1 MWVEPGTAIDC
12 CGHEIL
18 VHDRE
23 PLDVLA
29 FPAVRKLQTLAP
41 ERLHALQICVRFR
54 ECPTEEVPVLY
65 DDCGCDDSQ
74 CAPNRILESFEF
86 DVLVDPPLG
95 TVGRVDPQTVL
106 GIFTPGPSAALA
118 TFLPV
123 AQGGYAHYVDPA
135 HPDRIV
141 QLDLAQGRRAEIT
154 AAGSIQALAIDS
166 SGKYVF
172 AVVREASELRA
183 RIFQVS
189 DRTPVDAANDRKL
202 PGSVATS
209 TAFAASTA
217 EAGRAL
223 LSWESV
229 TRDLRPWPA
238 DTAAPANV
246 LATAPGTSL
255 GTLADLATMSVRPDG
270 SRGIAVA
277 RASGAVSVLSFT
289 APPSTL
295 GGVPAGYK
303 AVAAVLVKPGADMLA
318 AVAAVGPGPGTD
330 AVLAFIDV
338 ASPNPTLVTSVK
350 LERTPLQLVAPDDA
364 WLQVY
369 EEEGSNG
376 YVQTVDL
383 STVANG
389 QVPDISVGRLAGPTG
404 QAIIAIGTNGDP
416 LVLDRDAFADGPC
429 IDPWHH
435 LEGCIDCDTPN
446 CVVLATITRYRY
458 DARMVEVDKNPE
470 PADARIDNRL
480 GRRVLAPTQA
490 LQGWIECL
498 QSNTAGQD
506 GQDGADGTDG
516 APGVGLD
523 VKLPKII
530 DIGWQHRDPM
540 AVLDFLQR
548 FWTPAGTPI
557 PKDTLVASIVD
568 GRPSTPFVIYFN
580 REMRGID
587 RQSLRLYFE
596 MPGLLPARNGVTFL
610 GMYSFLSHHVYGD
623 IVVDPWSPRDAA
635 HQRNESLR
643 GRVHPP
649 LRVVLRACRVV
660 AARVRQERPPAGVGA
675 AHPLHPAQG
684 RVRSRPR
691 QRPVLAGSG
700 PGRGQRRRPSRP
712 QRVPRR
718 HHHGRQEPER

>member
-1 MWVEPGTAIDC
+1 M
-12 CGHEIL
+12 
-18 VHDRE
+18 
-23 PLDVLA
+23 
-29 FPAVRKLQTLAP
+29 
-41 ERLHALQICVRFR
+41 
-54 ECPTEEVPVLY
+54 
-65 DDCGCDDSQ
+65 
-74 CAPNRILESFEF
+74 
-86 DVLVDPPLG
+86 
-95 TVGRVDPQTVL
+95 
-106 GIFTPGPSAALA
+106 
-118 TFLPV
+118 
-123 AQGGYAHYVDPA
+123 
-135 HPDRIV
+135 
-141 QLDLAQGRRAEIT
+141 
-154 AAGSIQALAIDS
+154 
-166 SGKYVF
+166 
-172 AVVREASELRA
+172 
-183 RIFQVS
+183 
-189 DRTPVDAANDRKL
+189 
-202 PGSVATS
+202 
-209 TAFAASTA
+209 
-217 EAGRAL
+217 
-223 LSWESV
+223 
-229 TRDLRPWPA
+229 
-238 DTAAPANV
+238 
-246 LATAPGTSL
+246 
-255 GTLADLATMSVRPDG
+255 
-270 SRGIAVA
+270 
-277 RASGAVSVLSFT
+277 
-289 APPSTL
+289 
-295 GGVPAGYK
+295 
-303 AVAAVLVKPGADMLA
+303 
-318 AVAAVGPGPGTD
+318 
-330 AVLAFIDV
+330 
-338 ASPNPTLVTSVK
+338 
-350 LERTPLQLVAPDDA
+350 
-364 WLQVY
+364 
-369 EEEGSNG
+369 
-376 YVQTVDL
+376 QTVDL

-623 IVVDPWSPRDAA
+623 IVSIPGPLVTPHTNETSLFAVAFIPRFEWFSALAGLLQLAFDKSALQLELELPTLYIQLKGEFV
-635 HQRNESLR
+635 HGLDNDQYSQDLVLDGDNVGGRVGLNVSRGGIITGGKNPSGNLTQGGRFESWLFLKPSGDSLR
-643 GRVHPP
+643 DVNVPPVAPEAQLFGLRAEP
-649 LRVVLRACRVV
+649 LRRTHVNLMTAADLEATPGVSRTLARRIV
-660 AARVRQERPPAGVGA
+660 AARREGLFGGVRDFRER
-675 AHPLHPAQG
+675 AQITD
-684 RVRSRPR
+684 
-691 QRPVLAGSG
+691 
-700 PGRGQRRRPSRP
+700 
-712 QRVPRR
+712 
-718 HHHGRQEPER
+718 PEFKAIKGHLLIV